1 MPKFVAE
8 LQRSSL
14 QQQTEIVQLFSLVL
28 TLQGLKGQSSLVE
41 HCRTTPC
48 TRGDKKNSLKNKLS
62 AQITYFFFDGRSLC
76 QAGAINNVTF
86 P

>member
-28 TLQGLKGQSSLVE
+28 TLQGLNGQCALVE

-48 TRGDKKNSLKNKLS
+48 TRGDKKK
-62 AQITYFFFDGRSLC
+62 FFEK
-76 QAGAINNVTF
+76 
-86 P
+86 